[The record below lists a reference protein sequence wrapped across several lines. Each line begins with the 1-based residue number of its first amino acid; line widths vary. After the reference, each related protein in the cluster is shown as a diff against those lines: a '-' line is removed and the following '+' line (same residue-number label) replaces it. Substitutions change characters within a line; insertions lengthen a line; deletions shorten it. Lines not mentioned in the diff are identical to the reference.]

1 MRDGFS
7 GTFGRFSNRREVQTL
22 IFVPGWVHDPLGEA
36 DVVFPVHYLTHDP
49 RPLALG
55 GVVGTRLG
63 LESPVTISLGQTS
76 LVTTNSTTVSQ
87 AFLPPIL
94 RQQKQQNFR
103 KREFVQIPT
112 RIPET

>member
-1 MRDGFS
+1 M
-7 GTFGRFSNRREVQTL
+7 

-76 LVTTNSTTVSQ
+76 LVTNSTTVSL
-87 AFLPPIL
+87 AFLPPI
-94 RQQKQQNFR
+94 FP
-103 KREFVQIPT
+103 PT
-112 RIPET
+112 KATDFPKA